1 MITFLDLIK
10 PLSRDEFIVK
20 HIGQEKL
27 VLKPLDFDPAEI
39 LSIQE
44 ISDFLARR
52 DVSTHS
58 LTLHNKGISPADYTY
73 ELNDIPDHK
82 FIDNEKMFSQFCNGA
97 TIRIYRP
104 ELIFNNLYYFTKQ
117 LERDFNTLV
126 MTHMFI
132 TPPDKD
138 GLGIHHDPNDLF
150 AIQFHGKKEWL
161 VYEPQLDLPLASK
174 YTEYNQNAL
183 YPSSLEVKETI
194 ETDKGSIFFIP
205 RGLPHQALS
214 LGDISIH
221 VSFSLRLTT
230 YYDAFHK
237 MAESSSIDRRFR
249 EVANSYNRG
258 WDDDKRLAYFE
269 ELFKDF
275 ADQSTWVD
283 VDSFRSSCFK
293 QRRKEFKNA
302 FLDLTNLDNLNEH
315 SKLVTRDIHIRCD
328 LMEEFIAL
336 NFYYKHLKFP
346 TQLKQLITTMLEQ
359 KQFITGEICPEYPL
373 DTKLSL
379 FNELIQEGILTFS
392 TSSNGLPPKY
402 YHPYK
407 IIDFTNDRVTVLV

>member
-10 PLSRDEFIVK
+10 PMTRDEFIAN

-39 LSIQE
+39 LSMQE

-52 DVSTHS
+52 DISTHS
-58 LTLHNKGISPADYTY
+58 LTLHGNDISPADYTY
-73 ELNDIPDHK
+73 ELNDVADFK

-117 LERDFNTLV
+117 IERDFNTLV

-132 TPPDKD
+132 TPPDKG

-161 VYEPQLDLPLASK
+161 VYEPQLDVPLASK
-174 YTEYNQNAL
+174 YSEYDQATL
-183 YPSSLEVKETI
+183 YPPTLEVKETVQ
-194 ETDKGSIFFIP
+194 TDKGSLFFIP
-205 RGLPHQALS
+205 RGLPHNARS
-214 LGDISIH
+214 LDDISIH

-230 YYDAFHK
+230 YYDVFRK
-237 MAESSSIDRRFR
+237 IAESSAVDSRFR
-249 EVANSYNRG
+249 AIANSYNRG
-258 WDDDKRLAYFE
+258 WSDDKRLEYFE

-275 ADQSTWVD
+275 ADQSTWID
-283 VDSFRSSCFK
+283 VDSFRTSCFK

-302 FLDLTNLDNLNEH
+302 FLDLTKLEDLSEY

-328 LMEEFIAL
+328 LMEEFIGL
-336 NFYYKHLKFP
+336 NFYYKTLRFP
-346 TQLKQLITTMLEQ
+346 IQLKELLTTMLEQ
-359 KQFITGEICPEYPL
+359 KQFIVGEICPEYPL
-373 DTKLSL
+373 DVKLSL
-379 FNELIQEGILTFS
+379 FNELIQEGLLTFS
-392 TSSNGLPPKY
+392 TSSNGLHHNF

-407 IIDFTNDRVTVLV
+407 IVDFTNDRATVLV